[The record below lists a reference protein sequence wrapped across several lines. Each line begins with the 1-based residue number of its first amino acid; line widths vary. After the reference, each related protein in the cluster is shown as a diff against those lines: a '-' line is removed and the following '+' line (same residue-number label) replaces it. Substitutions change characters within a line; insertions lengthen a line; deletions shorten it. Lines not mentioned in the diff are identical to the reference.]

1 MAIKLYLLI
10 IGNVNSKW
18 HVRKSKKKNETLI
31 GEKNVTKIN
40 LIAYAR

>member
-10 IGNVNSKW
+10 IENVNSKW
-18 HVRKSKKKNETLI
+18 HVRNPKKKYDTLI